1 MLIDCCLRGF
11 WRATT
16 ESLEAL
22 EDQPVENHD
31 QPLRLPN
38 SLADAQ
44 QIRLPNSL
52 ADAQQNLP
60 EPLRGRSRE
69 APLRTLNRALRRKMA

>member
-44 QIRLPNSL
+44 QISLPNSL
-52 ADAQQNLP
+52 AVAQQNL
-60 EPLRGRSRE
+60 LGS
-69 APLRTLNRALRRKMA
+69 APLTQPRGPAPQG